1 VRAMER
7 IDFKFNK
14 ITPDEAREMQYKL
27 SLDLAVYRVFING
40 YSKTGYVVF
49 DETKLSKDKLLEML
63 KPFEPEVISERE
75 LTPEELIESSLS
87 WKNRIAA

>member
-1 VRAMER
+1 MAMKR

-14 ITPDEAREMQYKL
+14 ITLDEARDMQYKL

-40 YSKTGYVVF
+40 YSKTGYVIF
-49 DETKLSKDKLLEML
+49 DEAKLSKDKLLEML
-63 KPFEPEVISERE
+63 KPFEPEIISERE
-75 LTPEELIESSLS
+75 LTPQEFIESSLS